1 MGLVLKMPK
10 ENLYCL
16 ILAGGRGTR
25 LWPISR
31 ESVPKQF
38 LRINGNDSLLLE
50 TLKRAAHLVSTENI
64 LVVLEEKQ
72 RPLIEQSLRSTDFLG
87 KIKIITEPVGRNTAP
102 AILLGTLEVAS
113 EDEDAVIMV
122 FPSDHAV
129 GDDENFRD
137 HVQRA
142 VSLAKDNHIV
152 CFGITP
158 SAPETGYGYIEGG
171 EPLCDGGLKIK
182 RFVEK
187 PNAEIASEYLL
198 SGNYFWNS
206 GMFVFR
212 ARTMIDEY
220 AALCPEVYA
229 PMREISHRE
238 TAGDIYAGLPSV
250 PVDRAVME
258 RTSRGAVIPS
268 SFSWSDIG
276 SWRLFY
282 EFFPKDSAGNVLEGD
297 VILRDTENSLVKSGS
312 RLVCVNGLRNVAVI
326 ETQDAVF
333 VSDLDR
339 SNEAGAFAEEL
350 KGEGRKEAS
359 CLTVVHY
366 PWGSREEI
374 EKGKFSKVVKT
385 TLFPAKSARTENTS
399 SHNLRLLVLQGEALI
414 IGEESKNELGPG
426 QTVFLED
433 GANCTVENKADDV
446 LLILEVFS
454 VKG

>member
-1 MGLVLKMPK
+1 MPK

-258 RTSRGAVIPS
+258 RTLRGAVIPS

-385 TLFPAKSARTENTS
+385 TLFPAKSVRTGNTS
-399 SHNLRLLVLQGEALI
+399 SQNLRLLVLEGEALI

>member
-1 MGLVLKMPK
+1 
-10 ENLYCL
+10 
-16 ILAGGRGTR
+16 
-25 LWPISR
+25 
-31 ESVPKQF
+31 
-38 LRINGNDSLLLE
+38 
-50 TLKRAAHLVSTENI
+50 
-64 LVVLEEKQ
+64 
-72 RPLIEQSLRSTDFLG
+72 
-87 KIKIITEPVGRNTAP
+87 
-102 AILLGTLEVAS
+102 
-113 EDEDAVIMV
+113 
-122 FPSDHAV
+122 
-129 GDDENFRD
+129 
-137 HVQRA
+137 
-142 VSLAKDNHIV
+142 
-152 CFGITP
+152 
-158 SAPETGYGYIEGG
+158 
-171 EPLCDGGLKIK
+171 
-182 RFVEK
+182 
-187 PNAEIASEYLL
+187 
-198 SGNYFWNS
+198 
-206 GMFVFR
+206 
-212 ARTMIDEY
+212 MIDEY

-229 PMREISHRE
+229 PMHEISHRE
-238 TAGDIYAGLPSV
+238 IAGNVYAGLPSI

-282 EFFPKDSAGNVLEGD
+282 EFFPKDSAGNVFEGD

-326 ETQDAVF
+326 ETRDAVF

-399 SHNLRLLVLQGEALI
+399 SQNLRLLVLQGEALI

>member
-220 AALCPEVYA
+220 AALCPDVYV

-282 EFFPKDSAGNVLEGD
+282 EFSPKDSAGNVLEGD
-297 VILRDTENSLVKSGS
+297 VILRDTENSLLKSGS

-359 CLTVVHY
+359 CLAVVHY

-385 TLFPAKSARTENTS
+385 TLFPAKSVRTENTS
-399 SHNLRLLVLQGEALI
+399 SQNLRLLVLEGEALI

-433 GANCTVENKADDV
+433 GANCTVENKAEDV

>member
-220 AALCPEVYA
+220 AALCPDVYV

-238 TAGDIYAGLPSV
+238 IAGDIYAGLPSV

-297 VILRDTENSLVKSGS
+297 VILRDTENSLLKSGS

-359 CLTVVHY
+359 CLAVVNY

-385 TLFPAKSARTENTS
+385 ALLPGKSVRTENTS
-399 SHNLRLLVLQGEALI
+399 SQNLRLLVLEGKALI

-433 GANCTVENKADDV
+433 GANCTVENKAEDV

>member
-1 MGLVLKMPK
+1 MPK

-25 LWPISR
+25 LWPLSR

-50 TLKRAAHLVSTENI
+50 TLKRAAHLVAKENI
-64 LVVLEEKQ
+64 LVVLEERQ
-72 RPLIEQSLRSTDFLG
+72 RPLIEQGLRSTDFSG

-220 AALCPEVYA
+220 AALCPDVYV

-238 TAGDIYAGLPSV
+238 IAGDVYAGLPSV

-297 VILRDTENSLVKSGS
+297 VILRDTENSLVRSGS
-312 RLVCVNGLRNVAVI
+312 RLVCVNGLRNIAVI
-326 ETQDAVF
+326 ETQDVVF

-339 SNEAGAFAEEL
+339 SSEAGTFAEEL

-359 CLTVVHY
+359 CPTLAHY

-374 EKGKFSKVVKT
+374 EKGESSKVTKT
-385 TLFPAKSARTENTS
+385 TLFPGKSIRTENIS
-399 SHNLRLLVLQGEALI
+399 SQNLRLLLLQGKALI
-414 IGEESKNELGPG
+414 ISEDGNDELVPG

-433 GANCTVENKADDV
+433 GANCTVENRADDV
-446 LLILEVFS
+446 LIILEVSS

>member
-1 MGLVLKMPK
+1 MPK

-220 AALCPEVYA
+220 AALCPDVYV

-238 TAGDIYAGLPSV
+238 TAGDIYAGIPSV

-297 VILRDTENSLVKSGS
+297 VILRDTENSLLKSGS

-359 CLTVVHY
+359 CLAVVNY

-374 EKGKFSKVVKT
+374 EKGKFSKVMKT
-385 TLFPAKSARTENTS
+385 ALLPGKSVRTENTS
-399 SHNLRLLVLQGEALI
+399 SQNLRLLVLEGKALI
-414 IGEESKNELGPG
+414 IGEESNNELGPG

-433 GANCTVENKADDV
+433 GANCTVENKAEDV